1 MSKIK
6 LRTSSGCARAAL
18 LVLTLAGAAGCAAA
32 DSGVLKTS
40 KGSGQAQNASAPP
53 PGVKSV
59 DAPVYKEGD
68 VWVDRVRGQERE
80 FRIERKRDDGF
91 FDVSFWGTQMTTDGK
106 LNIIIYRSL
115 TNEGSSSSKS
125 DSAIPWFA
133 FPMYEGKTWDQT
145 FKWQTQDAMPVVGT
159 SNMKG
164 KVIGWEDITVPA
176 GTFTALKVEVTNR
189 SFGKGGAA
197 DYMRMTY
204 WYVPEVKRFVK
215 FDFHSQWEGTV
226 QADLVAYKPASG
238 GS

>member
-1 MSKIK
+1 VSEIE
-6 LRTSSGCARAAL
+6 LRTSSGYARAAL
-18 LVLTLAGAAGCAAA
+18 LALTLAVAGGCAAS
-32 DSGVLKTS
+32 DSDVAKTS
-40 KGSGQAQNASAPP
+40 KGPDQAQNASAPP

-59 DAPVYKEGD
+59 DAPVYKGGD

-145 FKWQTQDAMPVVGT
+145 FKWQTQHAMPVVGR

-164 KVIGWEDITVPA
+164 EVIGWEDITVPA

-189 SFGKGGAA
+189 SFGRGGSRGF
-197 DYMRMTY
+197 MRMTY
-204 WYVPEVKRFVK
+204 WYVPDVKRFVK

-226 QADLVAYKPASG
+226 QAELVSYQPASG